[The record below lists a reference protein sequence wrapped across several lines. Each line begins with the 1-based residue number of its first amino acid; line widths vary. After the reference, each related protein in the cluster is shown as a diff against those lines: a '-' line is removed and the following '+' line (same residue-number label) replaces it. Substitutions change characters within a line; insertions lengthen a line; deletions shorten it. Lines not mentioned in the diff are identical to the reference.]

1 LKKWAFPKT
10 KKDISRKYKKSSAE
24 EAENYKTVAVPACC
38 LSGLFFVFIEIC
50 RIFLTLPM
58 GEVPRRG
65 GEGKRQLS
73 HAAEP
78 AHDRKN
84 ERDTG
89 NLKND

>member
-1 LKKWAFPKT
+1 
-10 KKDISRKYKKSSAE
+10 
-24 EAENYKTVAVPACC
+24 
-38 LSGLFFVFIEIC
+38 
-50 RIFLTLPM
+50 M